1 MSKVICLLGAVGYS
15 GYLHWELWKMKM
27 SHLSHDNTT
36 EAYSV
41 ANTTNDYL
49 PTTLHPDFAIEDK
62 TTDLVSNVVH

>member
-1 MSKVICLLGAVGYS
+1 MIIICMSKVICLLGAVGYS

-41 ANTTNDYL
+41 ENTTNNYL
-49 PTTLHPDFAIEDK
+49 PALHPDPDFAKEDNI
-62 TTDLVSNVVH
+62 TV